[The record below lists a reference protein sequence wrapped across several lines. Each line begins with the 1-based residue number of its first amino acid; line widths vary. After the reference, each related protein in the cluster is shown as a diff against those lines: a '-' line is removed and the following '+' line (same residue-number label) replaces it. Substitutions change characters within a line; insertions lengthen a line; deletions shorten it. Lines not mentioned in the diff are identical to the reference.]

1 MFSTAACRVKVTEFG
16 FDLISNE
23 VYQSGGIIVEIK
35 MGAVVVL
42 RQCSWNGK
50 LWRMLLLLLFSM
62 LLQQQQQMSG
72 VLGHY
77 NFVPREYRHL
87 GLQNVGAH
95 LAPPLQFH
103 YYKKQCPQLGSV
115 VKRVIHKYTEIDET
129 TPAPLLRLFFHDCF
143 VQGCDASLLL
153 DSSKGTGEKEAPIN
167 FSIGNIEIVDEIKEV
182 LEKECPGI
190 VSCADVLA
198 LVAVYSIA
206 QVMNG

>member
-1 MFSTAACRVKVTEFG
+1 
-16 FDLISNE
+16 
-23 VYQSGGIIVEIK
+23 
-35 MGAVVVL
+35 
-42 RQCSWNGK
+42 
-50 LWRMLLLLLFSM
+50 MLLLLICM
-62 LLQQQQQMSG
+62 LLQQTSG
-72 VLGHY
+72 VFGHY
-77 NFVPREYRHL
+77 NFVPREYRQL
-87 GLQNVGAH
+87 GMQNVGAH

-115 VKRVIHKYTEIDET
+115 VKRVIQKYTATDPT

-153 DSSKGTGEKEAPIN
+153 DSAKGTGEKEAPIN

-206 QVMNG
+206 QVMGTTCLFFSNILKSGFLLTSCNDREDSLRIHVVAKEMKLHL

>member
-1 MFSTAACRVKVTEFG
+1 M
-16 FDLISNE
+16 
-23 VYQSGGIIVEIK
+23 
-35 MGAVVVL
+35 
-42 RQCSWNGK
+42 
-50 LWRMLLLLLFSM
+50 LLFSM
-62 LLQQQQQMSG
+62 HMSG
-72 VLGHY
+72 VVGHY
-77 NFVPREYRHL
+77 NFVPREYLEL
-87 GLQNVGAH
+87 GMQNVGAH

-103 YYKKQCPQLGSV
+103 FYKQQCPQLGSV
-115 VKRVIHKYTEIDET
+115 VKRVIHKYTESDPT

-153 DSSKGTGEKEAPIN
+153 DSTKGTGEKEAPIN

-206 QVMNG
+206 QVMNKYFIASSSCSLTFFFILRFYC

>member
-1 MFSTAACRVKVTEFG
+1 M
-16 FDLISNE
+16 
-23 VYQSGGIIVEIK
+23 
-35 MGAVVVL
+35 VL
-42 RQCSWNGK
+42 RHSCNGN
-50 LWRMLLLLLFSM
+50 LWKMLLLLICM
-62 LLQQQQQMSG
+62 LLQQTSG
-72 VLGHY
+72 VFGHY
-77 NFVPREYRHL
+77 NFVPREYRQL
-87 GLQNVGAH
+87 GMQNVGAH

-115 VKRVIHKYTEIDET
+115 VKRVIQKYTATDPT

-153 DSSKGTGEKEAPIN
+153 DSTKGTGEKEAPIN

-206 QVMNG
+206 QVMSTCLFFFSNILIFGVC